1 MTRGGILF
9 GIKGSPGCLMRYS
22 GGDRQGLGL
31 DELTGAEETW
41 GLGAAGPQT
50 SGTACLAL
58 IFTPP
63 YSVIPHNL
71 YSPLCPC
78 DPVYAAESEMKD

>member
-31 DELTGAEETW
+31 DELTGAEETR
-41 GLGAAGPQT
+41 GLRAAGPQT
-50 SGTACLAL
+50 SETACLGSDIYPSL
-58 IFTPP
+58 
-63 YSVIPHNL
+63 SCH
-71 YSPLCPC
+71 SP
-78 DPVYAAESEMKD
+78 

>member
-1 MTRGGILF
+1 
-9 GIKGSPGCLMRYS
+9 MRYS
-22 GGDRQGLGL
+22 SGDRLGLGL

-50 SGTACLAL
+50 SGTVCLAL

-63 YSVIPHNL
+63 CSVIPHNP
-71 YSPLCPC
+71 YSLLCPC
-78 DPVYAAESEMKD
+78 DPVCAAECEMKD